1 MHCVNFYFPSR
12 SAKTCV
18 LKLQRSAYI
27 EQPVNYDA
35 LFIRDETFLLIM
47 ANRLL

>member
-12 SAKTCV
+12 SVKTHV
-18 LKLQRSAYI
+18 LKLQCSAYI
-27 EQPVNYDA
+27 EQPVYYDV

-47 ANRLL
+47 ANRVF